1 MARKESFEAAYQ
13 DIADYFYNTNTK
25 AFTTFDLTNIF
36 EKNRDIWKIA
46 SYRTAKHFFKY
57 LDNSRILRLKTL
69 KHQSTGSIKTILS
82 KEDANYYDIA
92 LTIKKDGYLSN
103 YTAMSIHQLT
113 LQIPKSIYISS
124 MKSDDGKRNSNEV
137 NLEQHSIDQAFAKP
151 QRITSEVY
159 KSEIDN
165 YRLFFIQKGYSEKEI
180 GLESNQ
186 GITYTDLERTLI
198 DIALRPAY
206 SGGVFEVLEAY
217 VNAREVI
224 DTNKLYNYLNQ
235 LNYIYPYHQLIGF
248 YLEKANYE
256 EKRYLMFYENI
267 SSLKFYLTYNISNKQ
282 YDEKWKIYFPKGF

>member
-1 MARKESFEAAYQ
+1 MRKESFEAANQ
-13 DIADYFYNTNTK
+13 TIADYFHNIDTQ
-25 AFTTFDLTNIF
+25 AFTTFDLSNIF
-36 EKNRDIWKIA
+36 DKNRDRWKIA

-57 LDNSRILRLKTL
+57 LETSGILKLKTL

-82 KEDANYYDIA
+82 KSNANYYDIA

-113 LQIPKSIYISS
+113 LQIPKSIYISF
-124 MKSDDGKRNSNEV
+124 MKSDDGRSNSSDTTLSQN
-137 NLEQHSIDQAFAKP
+137 SIDQAFSKP

-165 YRLFFIQKGYSEKEI
+165 YRLYFIQKGFSEKEI
-180 GLESNQ
+180 GLESNH
-186 GITYTDLERTLI
+186 GITFTDLERTLI
-198 DIALRPAY
+198 DIAIRPAY

-224 DTNKLYNYLNQ
+224 DTNKLYTYLNQ

-256 EKRYLMFYENI
+256 EQKYLKFYENI